1 MHTEFWWGKLKV
13 RDNLHEPVV
22 REGVILNLIF
32 RKEDGIAW
40 AGFICESMVTVCG
53 LL

>member
-1 MHTEFWWGKLKV
+1 MHTELWLGNFKV

-22 REGVILNLIF
+22 REGVILNVVF
-32 RKEDGIAW
+32 RKYDGIAW
-40 AGFICESMVTVCG
+40 ARFVCINMGTCCG